1 MFLHSLISEG
11 CESSSSTIIMMP
23 LSLTLPVKWNIKQK
37 LFICITFNKLGEVS
51 QLLPR
56 LKDTAAAALMAL
68 LEALQPLHVD
78 AQVQARYRPK
88 ARLRC
93 SDGSSRLAVQQ
104 QPSPLWPC
112 DRATPLPTSP
122 RPAAHHSPPLL
133 YDPFNVLVNLVC

>member
-56 LKDTAAAALMAL
+56 LKDTAAAALVAL

-78 AQVQARYRPK
+78 AQVQAEGQAALHRRLLPFGGTAAAIPTVAMRQGNAT
-88 ARLRC
+88 ARI
-93 SDGSSRLAVQQ
+93 
-104 QPSPLWPC
+104 PSACHPPLP
-112 DRATPLPTSP
+112 ATPL
-122 RPAAHHSPPLL
+122 
-133 YDPFNVLVNLVC
+133 